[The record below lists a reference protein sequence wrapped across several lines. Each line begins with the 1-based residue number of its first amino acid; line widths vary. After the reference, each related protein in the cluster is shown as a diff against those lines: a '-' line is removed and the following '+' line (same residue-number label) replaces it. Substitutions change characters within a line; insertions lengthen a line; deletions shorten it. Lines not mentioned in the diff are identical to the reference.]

1 MDPEPGLVVADRFR
15 LLRLLRKG
23 GMGKLW
29 LAHHTRLDIPCAVK
43 FIREDLV
50 SSREILARFEREAKA
65 AAQIRSPHVVQ
76 ILDHGVW
83 ADAPYI
89 AMEWL
94 EGEDLEA
101 RLGRSKAL
109 DPFETFAIAS
119 QVARALTKAHA
130 SGLIHRDLKPAN
142 IFLARDGDHEVVKV
156 LDFGVVK
163 IMATGL
169 EEWTA
174 SGSLLGTPSYMSPEQ
189 ARGLKVVD
197 HRADIWALGVIVFRC
212 LVGRLPVPNDTGVG
226 DQLFR
231 IITGPRVI
239 PSSIAPVPPGFD
251 DFWIRATAGELSQRF
266 QSAKELIDALGP
278 ALGIHEG
285 QGGKLG
291 YLRSGEVPIVNPSH
305 TAATPS
311 TPVPEDETTRLEK
324 GTTPVTTP
332 ITLTVRGNRARA
344 MTIGLVLGVLAL
356 LALVSRPLLRFIKP
370 ADGETA
376 AAAPP
381 PPTLTGTFTVGP
393 EPRASGSTTESATD
407 SPPAV
412 PPKAPVVT
420 PAGPEITPVSTA
432 LPSGAPRP
440 RAPSSA
446 STRTSAPL
454 QPPGKRPKDFG
465 F

>member
-1 MDPEPGLVVADRFR
+1 
-15 LLRLLRKG
+15 
-23 GMGKLW
+23 MGKLW

-50 SSREILARFEREAKA
+50 RSREILARFEREAKA

-94 EGEDLEA
+94 EGEDLET
-101 RLGRSKAL
+101 RLGRVKTL
-109 DPFETFAIAS
+109 DPSETFAVAQ

-142 IFLARDGDHEVVKV
+142 IFLVRDGDHEVVKV

-169 EEWTA
+169 EEWTD

-197 HRADIWALGVIVFRC
+197 HRADVWALGIIVFRC
-212 LVGRLPVPNDTGVG
+212 LAGRLPVPNNTGVG
-226 DQLFR
+226 DQLVR

-239 PSSIAPVPPGFD
+239 PSSIASVPPGFD
-251 DFWIRATAGELSQRF
+251 DFWIRATAQELSQRF
-266 QSAKELIDALGP
+266 QSAKEMIDALGL
-278 ALGIHEG
+278 ALGVHEG
-285 QGGKLG
+285 RGGKPG
-291 YLRSGEVPIVNPSH
+291 YARSGEVPVASPSH
-305 TAATPS
+305 TSVTPS
-311 TPVPEDETTRLEK
+311 TPVPDDETTRLEK
-324 GTTPVTTP
+324 GATPVT
-332 ITLTVRGNRARA
+332 LMVRGKRARA
-344 MTIGLVLGVLAL
+344 MTLGLGLGVLAL
-356 LALVSRPLLRFIKP
+356 LALVSLPLFRFNKS

-376 AAAPP
+376 AAATPL
-381 PPTLTGTFTVGP
+381 PTLAGTVTGGP
-393 EPRASGSTTESATD
+393 EPRASSSATESIAD

-412 PPKAPVVT
+412 TATAPLVT
-420 PAGPEITPVSTA
+420 PVGPEITPVATA
-432 LPSGAPRP
+432 LPSGGSRP

-446 STRTSAPL
+446 RTPAP
-454 QPPGKRPKDFG
+454 QSPPGKRPKDFG